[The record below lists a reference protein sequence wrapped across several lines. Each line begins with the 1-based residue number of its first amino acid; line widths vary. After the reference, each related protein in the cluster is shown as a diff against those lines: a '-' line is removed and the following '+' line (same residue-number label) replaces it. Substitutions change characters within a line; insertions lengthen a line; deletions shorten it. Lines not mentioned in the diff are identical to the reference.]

1 MKTYKILSIAVICL
15 SLTFSSFAQ
24 KNKSETL
31 KVSGN
36 CGMCKKK
43 IETAAKNAGATDAD
57 WDVDNKVLT
66 VKYNSK
72 STNNAKIQEA
82 IAATGYDTEDF
93 KATDESYNKLH
104 GCCKYER
111 AKTGNDGKSINKDA
125 KCSMDGH
132 GDKNCCKKD
141 GAMKMDCCKDGKCTK
156 EGHDGKDCCKK
167 DDAMKMDCCK
177 NGKCEKHG
185 K

>member
-24 KNKSETL
+24 KSKTETI

-43 IETAAKNAGATDAD
+43 IETAAKNAGATTAD
-57 WDVDNKVLT
+57 WNADEKVLS

-82 IAATGYDTEDF
+82 VAATGYDTQDF
-93 KATDESYNKLH
+93 KASDESYNKLH
-104 GCCKYER
+104 GCCKYDRGSAMKDGDKKMSCSTEG
-111 AKTGNDGKSINKDA
+111 ADGKA
-125 KCSMDGH
+125 
-132 GDKNCCKKD
+132 CCKKD
-141 GAMKMDCCKDGKCTK
+141 GTMKMDCCKDGKCTK
-156 EGHDGKDCCKK
+156 EGHDGKDCCKG
-167 DDAMKMDCCK
+167 
-177 NGKCEKHG
+177 GKCEMNKN
-185 K
+185 